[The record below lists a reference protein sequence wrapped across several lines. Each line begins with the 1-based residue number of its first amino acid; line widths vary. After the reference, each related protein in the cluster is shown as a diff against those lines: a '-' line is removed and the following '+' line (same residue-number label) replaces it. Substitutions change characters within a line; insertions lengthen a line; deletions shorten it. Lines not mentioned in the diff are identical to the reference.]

1 MLHRSWLMWMAGL
14 VLSIAAPPTF
24 AITLG
29 WSELPNSPLAGAAQ
43 RHDDLDFID
52 PLRGW
57 VVNGD
62 GEVWYTEDGG
72 DSWSLRADTGVYNR
86 CVAFISPTRGFIG
99 TLYQSN
105 GEPLLE
111 TKDGGL
117 NWVEAPLPDPAP
129 RGICGLEALNDST
142 VCGVGTYYGY
152 PTFIRTVNGG
162 DSWTKKDM
170 SAYCGALVDT
180 HWFSPDS
187 GLAVG
192 STPPGSSRKARVLL
206 TTDGGAT
213 WSVRY
218 TGTRN
223 REICWKISFVS
234 RLVGFVSIEN
244 LNNGVGAAY
253 FLKTTD
259 GGLTWSE
266 QLLSSTYLN
275 CQGIGFVDAQTG
287 WIGGWN
293 FTTEAT
299 HDGGATWAT
308 TGPGFHMN
316 RFRFLTPSLGYACGQ
331 KVYKYVG
338 SVTGTPDEAP
348 VAPARLL
355 GQNSPNP
362 FRSRTTIAYRVTQPG
377 AVSLLVFDLQGRRV
391 ATLVQATQPPGNYTT
406 TLDGA
411 DLAAGAYFY
420 QLITPTGV
428 ETRRMWVAR

>member
-1 MLHRSWLMWMAGL
+1 MLRRYWPVLLAGL
-14 VLSIAAPPTF
+14 LFHARPVH
-24 AITLG
+24 AINIG
-29 WSELPNSPLAGAAQ
+29 WSELPNSPRAGNAA

-62 GEVWYTEDGG
+62 GEVWYTDDGG
-72 DSWSLRADTGVYNR
+72 ESWQLRCDTGIYNR

-99 TLYQSN
+99 TLYQLN

-117 NWVEAPLPDPAP
+117 NWVEAPLPDPPP

-152 PTFIRTVNGG
+152 PSFIRTNNGG

-170 SAYCGALVDT
+170 SPWAGALVDT

-192 STPPGSSRKARVLL
+192 STAPGSTRKARVLL

-223 REICWKISFVS
+223 KELCWKISFVS
-234 RLVGFVSIEN
+234 RHVGYVSIEN

-253 FLKTTD
+253 YLKTVD

-266 QLLSSTYLN
+266 KLFSSTYRN
-275 CQGIGFVDAQTG
+275 CQGIGFVDEQTG
-287 WIGGWN
+287 WLGGWN
-293 FTTEAT
+293 FGTEFTT
-299 HDGGATWAT
+299 DGGASWAPA
-308 TGPGFHMN
+308 GVGYNLN
-316 RFRFLTPSLGYACGQ
+316 RVRFLSPSLGYACGE
-331 KVYKYVG
+331 KVYKYLG
-338 SVTGTPDEAP
+338 DAAAAPDAP
-348 VAPARLL
+348 GPPAPGLL
-355 GQNSPNP
+355 GQNRPNP
-362 FRSRTTIAYRVTQPG
+362 FTRRTLIPYRVTQAGP
-377 AVSLLVFDLQGRRV
+377 VTLRVFDLQGRRV
-391 ATLVQATQPPGNYTT
+391 T
-406 TLDGA
+406 TLLDAPRLPGDYTAEFDGA
-411 DLAAGAYFY
+411 GLAAGAYFY
-420 QLITPTGV
+420 ELTTPAGV
-428 ETRRMWVAR
+428 ETRKLWVRR